1 MRRQTAVGSATVEFA
16 IIFPL
21 FVLLLI
27 GMLEFGLAIWRQ
39 EILTNASREGARAG
53 IVSSIPRPTD
63 AEITTVVQTYL
74 TNSGLDPSA
83 TTISVTGTDG
93 SFGEPLTVEVQYP
106 NNFFVL
112 PNLLPGLD
120 ASFTLQA
127 KTVMLLE

>member
-1 MRRQTAVGSATVEFA
+1 MQGSASVEFA

-39 EILTNASREGARAG
+39 AILTNASREGARAG
-53 IVSSIPRPTD
+53 IVSRIPRPTD
-63 AEITTVVQTYL
+63 ADITTVVQTYL
-74 TNSGLDPSA
+74 TGSGLDPTA
-83 TTISVTGTDG
+83 TTISITGTDG
-93 SFGEPLTVEVQYP
+93 SFGDPLTVEVQYP
-106 NNFFVL
+106 NRFFVL